1 MQIKTLLKAS
11 TLALDIINHQST
23 QSLSK
28 LVQNGVKRRV
38 NVNKEQHSSAPM
50 PRSATSTASTRTH
63 TRQPVHRVPPS
74 PPMMTAPLPV
84 EPVKKA
90 LKYVTPENVQKAMQ
104 WQEIV
109 RSFFTKN

>member
-1 MQIKTLLKAS
+1 MQIKTLLKAG

-28 LVQNGVKRRV
+28 LVQNGVQRRV
-38 NVNKEQHSSAPM
+38 TNNREQRPAVAM
-50 PRSATSTASTRTH
+50 TRKAQQQLPT
-63 TRQPVHRVPPS
+63 
-74 PPMMTAPLPV
+74 MMTAPLPV

-90 LKYVTPENVQKAMQ
+90 LKYVTPENIQKAIQ

-109 RSFFTKN
+109 RSFITKK

>member
-1 MQIKTLLKAS
+1 MQIKTILKAS

-38 NVNKEQHSSAPM
+38 SMNKEQPTPPPM
-50 PRSATSTASTRTH
+50 HRSMPSTASSRVQH
-63 TRQPVHRVPPS
+63 RQSARKQQPS
-74 PPMMTAPLPV
+74 AMMSAPLPV

-104 WQEIV
+104 WQEIM

>member
-1 MQIKTLLKAS
+1 MQIKTLLKAG

-28 LVQNGVKRRV
+28 LVQNGVQRRV
-38 NVNKEQHSSAPM
+38 TNNREQRPAVTM
-50 PRSATSTASTRTH
+50 TRKAQ
-63 TRQPVHRVPPS
+63 QPLPN
-74 PPMMTAPLPV
+74 MMTAPLPV

-90 LKYVTPENVQKAMQ
+90 LKYVTPENIQKAMQ

-109 RSFFTKN
+109 RSFITKK